1 MIPDTQEARE
11 EAEKRAEAQKQMRFA
26 YARLFASADGQV
38 VLEDLKRQ
46 FGFYPNGL
54 EKSTYTPGLPPND
67 FIHRDG
73 AKQPVRHIL
82 KQITPDGGE
91 ISTQPTKEA
100 QT

>member
-1 MIPDTQEARE
+1 MITEDPKDRE
-11 EAEKRAEAQKQMRFA
+11 EAEKRQEAQKQLRFA
-26 YARLFASADGQV
+26 YARLFASADGLV

-46 FGFYPNGL
+46 FGFYRNGL

-91 ISTQPTKEA
+91 ISTPTTKEA
-100 QT
+100 Q

>member
-1 MIPDTQEARE
+1 MMPDITPEIE
-11 EAEKRAEAQKQMRFA
+11 EAQKRQEAAKQLRFA

-100 QT
+100 